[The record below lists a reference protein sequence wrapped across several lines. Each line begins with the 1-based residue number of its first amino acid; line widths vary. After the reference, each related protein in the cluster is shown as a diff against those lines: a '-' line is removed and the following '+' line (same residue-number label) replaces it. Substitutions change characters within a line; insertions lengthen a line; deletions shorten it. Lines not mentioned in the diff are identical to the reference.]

1 MSYFDNILH
10 KRGYDKCPLPLWKL
24 KITDEEFKELRELL
38 EKRTHYFR
46 LIRRPPISSR
56 GKFTTAVKVP
66 TVLNPVQ

>member
-38 EKRTHYFR
+38 EKRTH
-46 LIRRPPISSR
+46 IINIKNPSI
-56 GKFTTAVKVP
+56 
-66 TVLNPVQ
+66 TVCKESALFFAGY